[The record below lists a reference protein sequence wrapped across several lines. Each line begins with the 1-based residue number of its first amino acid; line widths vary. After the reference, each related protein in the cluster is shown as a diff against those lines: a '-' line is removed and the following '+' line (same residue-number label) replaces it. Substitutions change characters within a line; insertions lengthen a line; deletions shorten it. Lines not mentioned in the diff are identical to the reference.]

1 MEPPEGCPPLAGR
14 KRHACHSP
22 PQPVFCP
29 DRPRPLDPGRTA
41 KPHYTVPD
49 RTGAQG
55 LPGRGTRGGVADPS
69 PVRQPA
75 GSSRRMPRFGASRE
89 DPRKA
94 RAPIRLVW
102 GQTDAAF
109 DPSPVRQPAGSS
121 RRMRDLGLRAA
132 CGGWPRNARCGS
144 QSGLKAREAKGVVLV
159 WNPKRRAPFR
169 ILCNCTNKTCLVPA
183 IFVQKK

>member
-1 MEPPEGCPPLAGR
+1 MYPPEGCPPLAGR

-29 DRPRPLDPGRTA
+29 DRPRPLDPGCAA

-49 RTGAQG
+49 RAGLPS

-94 RAPIRLVW
+94 PCAYPFGLGPNGCCHKTPLHSARTDRCTRLAGGVLTRGGHCRPSCGVRRAAV
-102 GQTDAAF
+102 AAL
-109 DPSPVRQPAGSS
+109 AA
-121 RRMRDLGLRAA
+121 LRACA
-132 CGGWPRNARCGS
+132 RKPRVGAFWSGTQNAAH
-144 QSGLKAREAKGVVLV
+144 L
-159 WNPKRRAPFR
+159 
-169 ILCNCTNKTCLVPA
+169 
-183 IFVQKK
+183 